1 MARTPLADTVWD
13 LERNDLEGA
22 IAFVEARRGEITA
35 DESAVLQQ
43 LQDDP
48 TELRAAMARIRGRSR
63 PRRDR

>member
-1 MARTPLADTVWD
+1 MASTKPVSVWD

-22 IAFVEARRGEITA
+22 IAFVEARGGDITP
-35 DESAVLQQ
+35 DESQVLQQ

-48 TELRAAMARIRGRSR
+48 AELRAAMRRIRTGRSR